1 MFTKCNTLYKK
12 MLDRIILFP
21 YTIALAIR
29 NAVYRKGSKKV
40 RKAEVPTICVGNIT
54 VGGTGKTPHTEL
66 ILKTLLES
74 ETWGGRNVAMLSRGY
89 KRASKG
95 FQQVMM
101 FDSARMCGDE
111 PLQIRKKFPIVTVA
125 VDADR
130 IEGCDFLV
138 HPEKVQTELVKVY
151 RKSAE
156 RDHFQDNYIAVI
168 DDKTTGK
175 PKVVLNML
183 VLLSELRDLYLPS
196 SMTKLGNLQLGNQ
209 QLGTEAKLEAIY
221 YSGTLEE
228 WNQIASLRV
237 IILKSRIVIF

>member
-138 HPEKVQTELVKVY
+138 HPEKVQTEKGGARCVHKEFPAADIIVLDDAYQY
-151 RKSAE
+151 RKLGA
-156 RDHFQDNYIAVI
+156 DLNI
-168 DDKTTGK
+168 
-175 PKVVLNML
+175 VLVDWNRP
-183 VLLSELRDLYLPS
+183 VTADSLLPFGRLRDLPGSVVVYRENADRLR
-196 SMTKLGNLQLGNQ
+196 KRR
-209 QLGTEAKLEAIY
+209 
-221 YSGTLEE
+221 EE
-228 WNQIASLRV
+228 LR
-237 IILKSRIVIF
+237 